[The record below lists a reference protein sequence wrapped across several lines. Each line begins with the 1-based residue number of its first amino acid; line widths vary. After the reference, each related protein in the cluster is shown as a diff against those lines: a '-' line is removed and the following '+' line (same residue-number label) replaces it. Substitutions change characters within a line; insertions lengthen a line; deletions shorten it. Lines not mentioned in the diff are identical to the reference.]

1 VKLSEIAVKRPVTVL
16 MMVFVILIMGFVSFT
31 KIPLDMMPEIEIP
44 IAVVSTS
51 YQGVGPQEIEKLITQ
66 PLEEVVGTT
75 ANIDSLQSIS
85 REGSSMIIA
94 QFAFGTDM
102 NDAALELREKV
113 DMAKGYMPDGAGDP
127 MVFKFD
133 PTAMPIMMVSFSS
146 DSLSLSELQIM
157 AEDTIKPRLER
168 AEGVVSVEIIGGTKD
183 VVEIRASSE
192 RLQGYGISMDYL
204 ANILRSENMSLPGG
218 SVQQGE
224 QELTVKTSG
233 EFKSLEE
240 IQQLLIPLPS
250 GSTVQ
255 LNDLADVE
263 LKTEEATTI
272 SKANGHRSIDMMVNK
287 QSGTNTVNVTE
298 AAQKEMASLDRE
310 LAGVEV
316 AEIYNTADYIK
327 QSLNTVYNNGLA
339 GSFFAVIIL
348 YLFLRNLRTTFI
360 IAAAIPISIVAT
372 FSLLYFSGITLN
384 MMTLGGLAL
393 GIGMLL
399 DNSIVVLE
407 NIYRFRQDGYS
418 RIEAS
423 IKGASE
429 VSVPL
434 IASTLTTLAVFAP
447 IVFVQGLTSMIF
459 KELALTVSFSLA
471 ASLLVA
477 VTLVPMLCSKFLKVD
492 KSKQL
497 NGFSAVVEAE
507 GGLSVTQDAPK
518 KSVVGKFID
527 TTKLGDKFEQF
538 FEDLREGYSK
548 ILDWVLLHRK
558 KTIAIATIAFFAS
571 LSSIALLG
579 AEFFPTT
586 DEGFVQVNVSLPD
599 GAELEKTVAIMDELE
614 TKMQGIPE
622 IDTVFLEAGYGGDM
636 MGSASGNTG
645 VIYVKLA
652 DLSERQR
659 DVNQVSD
666 DIRERVVDTPGAK
679 INVAPMESMGMGGG
693 GSPISISVY
702 GDDLDTLKTIGDDFV
717 TMIREVE
724 GTREV
729 SSSYDDGIPEVEIS
743 IDRTVAAEYGL
754 TAGQIA
760 QAVRGVIS
768 GTTATRF
775 KYDGTEIDVIIKGD
789 GHYNENIRG
798 LEQIPINTNMGF
810 TVVLGQVANI
820 DIIQGPVS
828 INRTNQ
834 ERVLTVS
841 SNISGR
847 DVGSISTD
855 IEAALAEYQMPDK
868 YYYSSGGAQQDM
880 TEAFGDLGLALI
892 LAVLLVYMVMASQFE
907 SFLYPFIIM
916 FAMPLGF
923 AGGVFGLF
931 LAGKPLSVPAIIG
944 LIMLSGIVV
953 NNSIVLVDYI
963 NTRRRVFNEDRGKA
977 IRNACPIRLRP
988 VLMTVLTTILA
999 MTPLTLGIGEGS
1011 EMSAPLAIVI
1021 VGGLS
1026 LSTLVTL
1033 LVIPVLYTLFDDLGD
1048 KVKGKFKGKK
1058 NPNVKKDPN
1067 LPTAGGTTV
1076 SQ

>member
-1 VKLSEIAVKRPVTVL
+1 MKLSEIAVKRPITVL

-31 KIPLDMMPEIEIP
+31 KIPLDLMPEIEIP

-51 YQGVGPQEIEKLITQ
+51 YSGVGPQEMEKLITQ
-66 PLEEVVGTT
+66 PLEQAVGTT
-75 ANIDSLQSIS
+75 ANIDTLQSIS

-102 NDAALELREKV
+102 NDAALELREKI
-113 DMAKGYMPDGAGDP
+113 DMAKGFLPSDAGEP

-146 DSLSLSELQIM
+146 ESLSLSELQIL
-157 AEDTIKPRLER
+157 AEDTIKPSLER
-168 AEGVVSVEIIGGTKD
+168 AEGVVSIEIIGGTKD
-183 VVEIRASSE
+183 IVEIRASSE

-204 ANILRSENMSLPGG
+204 ANILRSENVSMPGG
-218 SVQQGE
+218 SVQQGD

-240 IQQLLIPLPS
+240 IQRLLIPLPS
-250 GSTVQ
+250 GTTIQ
-255 LNDLADVE
+255 LNDLAEIE
-263 LKTEEATTI
+263 LKTEEAATI
-272 SKANGHRSIDMMVNK
+272 SKANGHSSIDMMISK
-287 QSGTNTVNVTE
+287 QSGTNTVKVTE

-310 LAGVEV
+310 LAGVEA
-316 AEIYNTADYIK
+316 AEIYNTADYVK
-327 QSLNTVYNNGLA
+327 QSLSTVYFNGLA
-339 GSFFAVIIL
+339 GSFFAVLVL

-360 IAAAIPISIVAT
+360 IAAAIPISIIAT

-407 NIYRFRQDGYS
+407 NIYRYRQDGYS
-418 RIEAS
+418 RLES
-423 IKGASE
+423 SVKGASE

-497 NGFSAVVEAE
+497 NGFSSVVQAE
-507 GGLSVTQDAPK
+507 GGVSVVQDAPK
-518 KSVVGKFID
+518 KSILGKFID
-527 TTKLGDKFEQF
+527 TTKLGDKFERF
-538 FEDLREGYSK
+538 FNALSEEYSK

-558 KTIAIATIAFFAS
+558 KTIAIASIAFFAS
-571 LSSIALLG
+571 LSTIALVG
-579 AEFFPTT
+579 AEFFPST

-599 GAELEKTVAIMDELE
+599 GAELERTVAVMDDLE
-614 TKMQGIPE
+614 VRMAGIPE

-645 VIYVKLA
+645 VIYVKLT
-652 DLSERQR
+652 DLAERKR
-659 DVNQVSD
+659 DVNQISD
-666 DIRERVVDTPGAK
+666 EIRERVIDTPGAR
-679 INVAPMESMGMGGG
+679 INVAPMESMGMGSG
-693 GSPISISVY
+693 GSPISISIY
-702 GDDLDTLKTIGDDFV
+702 GDNLDTLKTIGNDFV
-717 TMIREVE
+717 TMIRDVD

-760 QAVRGVIS
+760 QAVKGVIS
-768 GTTATRF
+768 GSTATRY

-789 GHYNENIRG
+789 DHYNENMRG

-810 TVVLGQVANI
+810 PVVLGQVADI
-820 DIIQGPVS
+820 DIVQGPVS

-847 DVGSISTD
+847 DVGSVAAD
-855 IEAALAEYQMPDK
+855 IQVSLDNYQLPDK
-868 YYYSSGGAQQDM
+868 YYYNFGGAQQDM
-880 TEAFGDLGLALI
+880 TEAFGDLAMALI

-907 SFLYPFIIM
+907 SLLYPFIIM

-923 AGGVFGLF
+923 AGGILGLF
-931 LAGKPLSVPAIIG
+931 VAGKPLSVPAIIG

-953 NNSIVLVDYI
+953 NNAIVMVDYI
-963 NTRRRVFNEDRGKA
+963 NTRRRVFNEDRGNA

-988 VLMTVLTTILA
+988 ILMTTLTTVLA
-999 MTPLTLGIGEGS
+999 MIPLTLGMGEGS

-1033 LVIPVLYTLFDDLGD
+1033 LVIPVLYTLFDDLGE
-1048 KVKGKFKGKK
+1048 KVKGKLKGKK
-1058 NPNVKKDPN
+1058 N
-1067 LPTAGGTTV
+1067 G
-1076 SQ
+1076 

>member
-1 VKLSEIAVKRPVTVL
+1 MKLSEIAVKRPITVL
-16 MMVFVILIMGFVSFT
+16 MMVFIILIMGFVSFT
-31 KIPLDMMPEIEIP
+31 KIPLDLMPEIEIP

-51 YQGVGPQEIEKLITQ
+51 YSGVGPQEMEKLITQ
-66 PLEEVVGTT
+66 PLEQAVGTT
-75 ANIDSLQSIS
+75 ANIDTLQSIS

-102 NDAALELREKV
+102 NDAALELREKI
-113 DMAKGYMPDGAGDP
+113 DMAKGFLPSDAGEP

-146 DSLSLSELQIM
+146 ESLSLSELQIL
-157 AEDTIKPRLER
+157 AEDTIKPSLER
-168 AEGVVSVEIIGGTKD
+168 AEGVVSIEIIGGTKD
-183 VVEIRASSE
+183 IVEIRASSE

-204 ANILRSENMSLPGG
+204 ANILRSENVSMPGG
-218 SVQQGE
+218 SVQQGD

-250 GSTVQ
+250 GTTVQ
-255 LNDLADVE
+255 LNDLAEIE

-272 SKANGHRSIDMMVNK
+272 SKANGHSSIDMMISK
-287 QSGTNTVNVTE
+287 QSGTNTVKVTE

-310 LAGVEV
+310 LAGVEA
-316 AEIYNTADYIK
+316 AEIYNTADYVK
-327 QSLNTVYNNGLA
+327 QSLSTVYFNGMA
-339 GSFFAVIIL
+339 GSFFAVLVL

-360 IAAAIPISIVAT
+360 IAAAIPISIIAT

-407 NIYRFRQDGYS
+407 NIYRYRQDGYS
-418 RIEAS
+418 RLEAS
-423 IKGASE
+423 VKGASE

-497 NGFSAVVEAE
+497 NGFSSVVQAE
-507 GGLSVTQDAPK
+507 GGVSAVQDAPK
-518 KSVVGKFID
+518 KSVGKFID
-527 TTKLGDKFEQF
+527 TTKLGDKFERF
-538 FEDLREGYSK
+538 FDALREEYSK
-548 ILDWVLLHRK
+548 VLDWVLLHRK

-571 LSSIALLG
+571 LSTIALVG
-579 AEFFPTT
+579 AEFFPST

-599 GAELEKTVAIMDELE
+599 GAELERTVAVMDDLE
-614 TKMQGIPE
+614 VRMAGIPE

-645 VIYVKLA
+645 VIYVKLTNLA
-652 DLSERQR
+652 ERKR
-659 DVNQVSD
+659 DVNQISD
-666 DIRERVVDTPGAK
+666 EIRERVIDTPGAR
-679 INVAPMESMGMGGG
+679 INVAPMESMGMGSG
-693 GSPISISVY
+693 GSPISISIY
-702 GDDLDTLKTIGDDFV
+702 GDDLDTLKTIGNDFV
-717 TMIREVE
+717 TMIRDVD

-768 GTTATRF
+768 GSTATRY

-789 GHYNENIRG
+789 DHYNENMRG

-810 TVVLGQVANI
+810 PVVLGQVADI
-820 DIIQGPVS
+820 DIVQGPVS

-847 DVGSISTD
+847 DVGSVAAD
-855 IEAALAEYQMPDK
+855 IQVSLDNYQLPDK
-868 YYYSSGGAQQDM
+868 YYYNFGGAQQDM
-880 TEAFGDLGLALI
+880 TEAFADLAMALI

-907 SFLYPFIIM
+907 SLLYPFIIM

-923 AGGVFGLF
+923 AGGIFGLF
-931 LAGKPLSVPAIIG
+931 VAGKPLSVPAIIG

-953 NNSIVLVDYI
+953 NNAIVMVDYI

-988 VLMTVLTTILA
+988 ILMTTLTTVLA
-999 MTPLTLGIGEGS
+999 MIPLTLGVGEGS

-1033 LVIPVLYTLFDDLGD
+1033 LVIPVLYTLFDDLGE

-1058 NPNVKKDPN
+1058 NPSVSTKDSS
-1067 LPTAGGTTV
+1067 LPAGGKTL
-1076 SQ
+1076 SH